1 MEMGAY
7 VQQLNTHFG
16 LYSALARSLKEQQAA
31 TAAAGGQAAAAAA
44 AAAQGW
50 TPEAV
55 LVGRMLQRDFER
67 SEARVLP
74 LRALQF
80 ECLEVG

>member
-7 VQQLNTHFG
+7 VQQLNVHFG
-16 LYSALARSLKEQQAA
+16 LYSALARALREQQAA
-31 TAAAGGQAAAAAA
+31 AAAAAGPAAAAAA

-67 SEARVLP
+67 
-74 LRALQF
+74 
-80 ECLEVG
+80 

>member
-1 MEMGAY
+1 MILPLQVCMEMGAY
-7 VQQLNTHFG
+7 VQQLNVHFG
-16 LYSALARSLKEQQAA
+16 LYSALARALREQQAA
-31 TAAAGGQAAAAAA
+31 AAAAAGPAAAAAA

-67 SEARVLP
+67 CGRVQQQS
-74 LRALQF
+74 RI
-80 ECLEVG
+80 